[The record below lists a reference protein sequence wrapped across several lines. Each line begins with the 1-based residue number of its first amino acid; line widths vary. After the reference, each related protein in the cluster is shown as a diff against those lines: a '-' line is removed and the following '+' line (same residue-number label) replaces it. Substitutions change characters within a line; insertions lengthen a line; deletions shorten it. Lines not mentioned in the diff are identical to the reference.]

1 MSVLR
6 RNRVRKRN
14 RSEPFR
20 VRTYLPADAR
30 RAQILVAAKRVFAD
44 QGYHTANVDDLC
56 RAAGIARGTI
66 YQYFDNKRDV
76 MVALMDDI
84 AARIAHVL
92 QTRPPIEPP
101 RAGSTKSPVEMIVHF
116 CRKRLRQ
123 VLDAIFLDE
132 QTLRLILREARGLD
146 GAIDDAIAKIDR
158 MILREMESD
167 VRAAQNAR
175 LLRRGSPRL
184 IARYLL
190 GGVEKMVM
198 SSLLSD
204 EPIDLGA
211 IVETAVELEL
221 FGILSEEVRR

>member
-1 MSVLR
+1 MSVQRQR
-6 RNRVRKRN
+6 RRRRVF
-14 RSEPFR
+14 EPR

-84 AARIAHVL
+84 AARVGRIL
-92 QTRPPIEPP
+92 DTRPPIEPP
-101 RAGSTKSPVEMIVHF
+101 RPSATKSPVEVIVHF
-116 CRKRLRQ
+116 SRKRLRQ
-123 VLDAIFLDE
+123 VLDAVFLDE

-146 GAIDDAIAKIDR
+146 GIIDDAIAKIDR
-158 MILREMESD
+158 MILRAMESD
-167 VRAAQNAR
+167 IRAAQKTK
-175 LLRRGSPRL
+175 LIRGGNPRL
-184 IARYLL
+184 MARYLL

-198 SSLLSD
+198 TALTQD
-204 EPIDLGA
+204 ERVDLEA
-211 IVETAVELEL
+211 IVDTSIELEL